1 MVKPFLLALAALA
14 SAPAEIPPQPELPA
28 SGPAAMDIAG
38 VRLGMSPAEVRAALA
53 KAGYRIDRTDM
64 APDFDQEVAS
74 EVRFRTKGLGGYDG
88 RPRAIG
94 TFVATGAHGEWLKI
108 DFAQWSTG
116 ALVSEVTFTVPVER
130 QPAASFR
137 AQVAAKYG
145 RATLHVY
152 GLDPTWC
159 TPGDRDCTVMSAAAQ
174 PTLDASFTNPPSLR
188 LRSGSVAGARRRAAV
203 KAAADVKVAPSARSA
218 F

>member
-1 MVKPFLLALAALA
+1 
-14 SAPAEIPPQPELPA
+14 
-28 SGPAAMDIAG
+28 MDIAG

-53 KAGYRIDRTDM
+53 RAGYRIDRTDM

-94 TFVATGAHGEWLKI
+94 AFVATGAHGEWLKV
-108 DFAQWSTG
+108 DFSQWPAGGS
-116 ALVSEVTFTVPVER
+116 VSEVAFTVPVER
-130 QPAASFR
+130 QPVASFR

-145 RATLHVY
+145 GATLHAN

-174 PTLDASFTNPPSLR
+174 PTLEASFTNPPSLR
-188 LRSGSVAGARRRAAV
+188 LRLGSAAVAQRRAAV
-203 KAAADVKVAPSARSA
+203 KAAAEAKVAPSPRSA
-218 F
+218 L